1 SGELIQWRHR
11 DNPSAQLELRQVLF
25 IEQVNDAEATV
36 QFGIRG
42 DDAAPRLFRAPLA
55 ELVRPQPVRP
65 IFEPPPPPYIP
76 GPPVA
81 PKLKPLRTGLRDV
94 IAKRDE
100 AKAGVADK
108 AELVQRAEAA
118 LAQSNRILAEVVA
131 TEQRRAEALEHSIRN
146 GSASAPVQDND
157 AIVV

>member
-1 SGELIQWRHR
+1 
-11 DNPSAQLELRQVLF
+11 
-25 IEQVNDAEATV
+25 
-36 QFGIRG
+36 
-42 DDAAPRLFRAPLA
+42 PLA

-108 AELVQRAEAA
+108 AELVPRAEAA
-118 LAQSNRILAEVVA
+118 LAQSNRILSEVVA
-131 TEQRRAEALEHSIRN
+131 TKQRRAEALEHSIRN

-157 AIVV
+157 AIVVTRERARRDVEAAESVVAKFQEELRTARQTLGDRNG